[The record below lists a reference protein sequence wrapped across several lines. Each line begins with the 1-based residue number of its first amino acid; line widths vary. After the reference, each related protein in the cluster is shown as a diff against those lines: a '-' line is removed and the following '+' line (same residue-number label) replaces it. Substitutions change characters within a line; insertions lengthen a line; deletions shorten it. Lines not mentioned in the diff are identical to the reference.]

1 MRARSTV
8 FSSLSWTSTGGNPI
22 WWKNG
27 RQSSTTGLVIVW
39 RRFGSLHR
47 EDFACYLFLDSTIST
62 SKIHFLKLTAN
73 AFWNWPN
80 LPQVEPTLFQPSR
93 CQLAVSFRECF
104 KEKKGNSNPVLPTQL
119 WSLSFL
125 HPSLF
130 RRQRSSQLQGQLLGA
145 SHPTKVNPL
154 CRMSNAW
161 LFGDSDTKNMWQF
174 ATRIGPPQTFPT
186 PYKWERLKNLWSY
199 TRWYLLKCKMYNTSR
214 TTIQSLKIQASI

>member
-39 RRFGSLHR
+39 SRFGSLHR

-62 SKIHFLKLTAN
+62 SKIHFVKLTAN

-93 CQLAVSFRECF
+93 CQLAVSFRECL

-119 WSLSFL
+119 WSLFSTLVFFGANG
-125 HPSLF
+125 HRNCKDNSW
-130 RRQRSSQLQGQLLGA
+130 GQVTQQKSTPCA
-145 SHPTKVNPL
+145 E
-154 CRMSNAW
+154 C
-161 LFGDSDTKNMWQF
+161 Q
-174 ATRIGPPQTFPT
+174 TRG
-186 PYKWERLKNLWSY
+186 
-199 TRWYLLKCKMYNTSR
+199 YLIEVGYQKHV
-214 TTIQSLKIQASI
+214 TICN